1 MAFQTPKLETQWKD
15 WNFVKIIDRVE
26 NRTPRQIIEYQNRL
40 FVRCTGICNSIQEC
54 TEIMEIHFNGEVIWT
69 HTESF
74 FVHHMTLDGDS
85 ITTYNYDDEFSR
97 IFIQKVTMFND
108 QIIVAGDGIL
118 NDSMSALLYVINKD
132 GSLDTLI
139 QSAKSNER
147 AIIWDALV
155 DQQNRLNVFIETSE
169 AFVVG
174 RSTIVKK
181 YDTDYN
187 EVFAY
192 FADTEDDKDDIPL
205 ATELNDGRIAYLTGH
220 IFTMGD
226 FEWSL
231 RSLTSIRALNEDG
244 SIDWQFDYG
253 NEPSWSRELLSIT
266 KLLNGDILATGRY
279 SARNIDPELHI
290 EDIPFMLRLT
300 SEGEMLWERAYYE
313 LDDEGEFKIG
323 YLLDAIEL
331 DDGSL
336 MVVGYIRNENNDIL
350 IMKTDSEG
358 CVIEGC
364 ETVSEIVDI
373 DDHQSEIAGVTM
385 YPNPNYQ
392 DQLII
397 NVPTDIKGV
406 MSIYNAA
413 GSNITNTN
421 VVGGDNYIDVSQLS
435 KGIFFVSIAAESGA
449 VWREKLVRM

>member
-1 MAFQTPKLETQWKD
+1 
-15 WNFVKIIDRVE
+15 
-26 NRTPRQIIEYQNRL
+26 
-40 FVRCTGICNSIQEC
+40 
-54 TEIMEIHFNGEVIWT
+54 
-69 HTESF
+69 
-74 FVHHMTLDGDS
+74 
-85 ITTYNYDDEFSR
+85 
-97 IFIQKVTMFND
+97 
-108 QIIVAGDGIL
+108 
-118 NDSMSALLYVINKD
+118 
-132 GSLDTLI
+132 
-139 QSAKSNER
+139 
-147 AIIWDALV
+147 
-155 DQQNRLNVFIETSE
+155 
-169 AFVVG
+169 
-174 RSTIVKK
+174 
-181 YDTDYN
+181 
-187 EVFAY
+187 
-192 FADTEDDKDDIPL
+192 
-205 ATELNDGRIAYLTGH
+205 
-220 IFTMGD
+220 
-226 FEWSL
+226 
-231 RSLTSIRALNEDG
+231 
-244 SIDWQFDYG
+244 
-253 NEPSWSRELLSIT
+253 
-266 KLLNGDILATGRY
+266 
-279 SARNIDPELHI
+279 
-290 EDIPFMLRLT
+290 MLRLT